1 MHFPTT
7 RVLTVLELLQSRKEM
22 SGQELAERLEVDQ
35 RTVRRYITML
45 QDMGIPVESRRG
57 RYGAYRLRP
66 GFKLPPLML
75 RNDEAFAL
83 TIGLITAQKMALAGT
98 APAVE
103 SVLAKVVRILP
114 VTLQEQVQAIQD
126 ALIFDAVPE
135 QHPPISEIVVTLC
148 MAVQQSHSVHIRYQ
162 SWNAPITE
170 RVIDP
175 YGVVYRSGFWYTPAY
190 CHLRNDVR
198 TFRLDRM
205 LSAELCA
212 DSFTPPENFD
222 CVAHVN
228 HSIALMPVG
237 WNVEVLLQTTLEEA
251 QCHISPAMAMLEQE
265 AEGVALRCNTESLE
279 WIARVLIG
287 LRYPFTVRKP
297 PELRN
302 ALREIAQQI
311 LTSADQG
318 RSTQD

>member
-1 MHFPTT
+1 MYFPTT
-7 RVLTVLELLQSRKEM
+7 RVLTVLELLQSRKEI
-22 SGQELAERLEVDQ
+22 SGNELAERLEVDQ

-83 TIGLITAQKMALAGT
+83 TIGLITARKIALAGT

-103 SVLAKVVRILP
+103 SVLAKIVRILP
-114 VTLQEQVQAIQD
+114 VTLQEQIRAVQD
-126 ALIFDAVPE
+126 ALIFDVVPE
-135 QHPPISEIVVTLC
+135 QHSPVSEIVVTLC
-148 MAVQQSHSVHIRYQ
+148 IAVQQCQSVRISYQ
-162 SWNAPITE
+162 SWNAPTTE

-175 YGVVYRSGFWYTPAY
+175 YGVVYRSGYWYTVAY
-190 CHLRNDVR
+190 CHLRNDIR

-205 LSAELCA
+205 LSAELSS
-212 DSFTPPENFD
+212 DDFTPPADFD

-228 HSIALMPVG
+228 RSIAMMPVG
-237 WNVEVLLQTTLEEA
+237 WDIDVLLQTTLTEI

-265 AEGVALRCNTESLE
+265 DEGVALRCNAESLE
-279 WIARVLIG
+279 WIAYILIS
-287 LRYPFTVRKP
+287 LRCPFIVRKP
-297 PELRN
+297 LELRDT
-302 ALREIAQQI
+302 LKQIAQRI
-311 LTSADQG
+311 LALTEP
-318 RSTQD
+318 

>member
-22 SGQELAERLEVDQ
+22 SGQELAERLGVDQ

-98 APAVE
+98 SPAVE
-103 SVLAKVVRILP
+103 SALAKIARILP
-114 VTLQEQVQAIQD
+114 VTLQEQVHAIQD
-126 ALIFDAVPE
+126 ALIFDVVPE
-135 QHPPISEIVVTLC
+135 QHPPVSEIVVTLC
-148 MAVQQSHSVHIRYQ
+148 MAVQQCHSVHICYQ
-162 SWNAPITE
+162 SWYAPTTE
-170 RVIDP
+170 RIIDP

-190 CHLRNDVR
+190 CHLRNDIR

-205 LSAELCA
+205 LRAELRP

-228 HSIALMPVG
+228 RSIAMMPVG
-237 WNVEVLLQTTLEEA
+237 WDIDVLLKTTLAEA
-251 QCHISPAMAMLEQE
+251 QHHISPAMATLEQE
-265 AEGVALRCNTESLE
+265 EEGVALRCNSESLE
-279 WIARVLIG
+279 WIARTLIG
-287 LRYPFTVRKP
+287 LGYPFIVRKP
-297 PELRN
+297 AELRN
-302 ALREIAQQI
+302 TSEI
-311 LTSADQG
+311 LHRVS
-318 RSTQD
+318 